1 MYYLSDFTDYS
12 HTGDFL
18 AGKIEDIL
26 NKVGPEKFSA
36 ICSDNASNVKLAR
49 SIIVKKY
56 PNIIDMRCIS
66 HCFNLIICDIMG
78 YFFASKLIAK
88 VNAITK
94 FFKTSHLAG
103 QLNVI
108 FFTIL

>member
-1 MYYLSDFTDYS
+1 MYCLFNFTNYS

-36 ICSDNASNVKLAR
+36 IYSDNAFNVKLAR
-49 SIIVKKY
+49 NIIVKKY
-56 PNIIDMRCIS
+56 PNIINMRCIS
-66 HCFNLIICDIMG
+66 HCLNLITCDIMG
-78 YFFASKLIAK
+78 YSFASKLIAK

-94 FFKTSHLAG
+94 FF
-103 QLNVI
+103 
-108 FFTIL
+108 